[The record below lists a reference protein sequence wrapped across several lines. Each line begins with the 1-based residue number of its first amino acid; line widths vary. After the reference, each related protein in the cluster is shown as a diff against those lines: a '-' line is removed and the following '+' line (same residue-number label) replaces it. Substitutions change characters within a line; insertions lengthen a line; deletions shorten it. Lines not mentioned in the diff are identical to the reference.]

1 MAEFAGVSVW
11 LSTASAKQQRL
22 LATSNGTLYTMG
34 GNVACLPQV
43 VAEIIIIIIII
54 GCGGKFLPPY
64 TYYLPKMVLEI
75 LVCSIYTF

>member
-1 MAEFAGVSVW
+1 
-11 LSTASAKQQRL
+11 
-22 LATSNGTLYTMG
+22 MG

-43 VAEIIIIIIII
+43 VAEIIIIIIIII